1 MAERRN
7 FQRSMSSALIL
18 LLGVFSL
25 PLSAEMIY
33 RFEPS
38 LEIALAHDGYVYSST
53 PEEELSDQLAILRP
67 VLPLIAE
74 SERSMLTLLYAPE
87 AAFYSTYDDL
97 NRLDHRA
104 DVDFTR
110 TFSQR
115 SSWEIGGGWLNTSDP
130 HNELLEG
137 DVIVPQSDQQVLTAN
152 TGFTVGLSNRMDL
165 SLRYDYRDLEY
176 DEADIAGYNSHVAGI
191 EASYSAGTR
200 SDIALDYFYQY
211 FTYEDQGDFGT
222 HNLLPRYIVRPSAEI
237 TLELAGGVYFH
248 QQYSG
253 SGAIEDPTADRND
266 VGFIGGVV
274 FTRQGRRITFETGLD
289 RQVSATGGINQSV
302 LAHSARLRLS
312 GQIGRRMQVA
322 LSGLARRNE
331 PILGDQTGDI
341 DQLRAGL
348 DLDYWFT
355 SHLDGRFFFD
365 YIFQRWEDP
374 SRLDLD
380 YPRIGLSLIIHT
392 RRERS

>member
-7 FQRSMSSALIL
+7 LKRSILSALIL
-18 LLGVFSL
+18 LGLVSPPLG
-25 PLSAEMIY
+25 AEMVY

-38 LEIALAHDGYVYSST
+38 LEIALAHDGYVYS
-53 PEEELSDQLAILRP
+53 PVAEEELSDELALLRA
-67 VLPLIAE
+67 VLPLIGE
-74 SERSMLTLLYAPE
+74 SERSELSLLYAPE

-104 DVDFTR
+104 EVGFTR
-110 TFSQR
+110 SFNPR
-115 SSWEIGGGWLNTSDP
+115 SDWEIGGGWLYTSDP

-137 DVIVPQSDQQVLTAN
+137 DIIVPQSDRQVLTAN
-152 TGFTVGLSNRMDL
+152 TGFTVGVSSRMDL
-165 SLRYDYRDLEY
+165 SFQYDFRDLEY
-176 DEADIAGYNSHVAGI
+176 DEADIVGYTSHLAGI
-191 EASYSAGTR
+191 EASYSAGAR
-200 SDIALDYFYQY
+200 SDIAFDYFYQH
-211 FTYEDQGDFGT
+211 FTYEDQEDFGT

-237 TLELAGGVYFH
+237 TLELAGGVYYH

-253 SGAIEDPTADRND
+253 SGTIEDPTVDRND
-266 VGFIGGVV
+266 VGFIGGVLIN
-274 FTRQGRRITFETGLD
+274 REGRRLDFEAGLD

-312 GQIGRRMQVA
+312 SEIGRRFLLA

-331 PILGDQTGDI
+331 PILNDQTGDL
-341 DQLRAGL
+341 DLFRAGL
-348 DLDYWFT
+348 DLDYRMT
-355 SHLDGRFFFD
+355 SHLDGRLYFD

-374 SRLDLD
+374 SLLDLD

-392 RRERS
+392 RRERT